1 MDKKQTSLAH
11 DIIILTIITIV
22 AGILLGI
29 VHDVTAAPIAIQQ
42 QKALEEGQK
51 AVFENAASFEL
62 ADVSDDVLAQIVS
75 DAGLTKTK
83 ISTVYLAQDASGET
97 LGYVVDSTN
106 SEGYGGDIQIL
117 TGITAADGAYTV
129 NSITFMSIS
138 ETAGMGM
145 KAKDAEFK
153 DQFNDLGATAVTVS
167 GDAEATAIDAI
178 SGATI
183 TSKAVVKAV
192 NAALSAAQ
200 YMEAQA

>member
-11 DIIILTIITIV
+11 DIIILTIITVV

-29 VHDVTAAPIAIQQ
+29 VHDVTAAPIAAQEA
-42 QKALEEGQK
+42 KALAEGQT
-51 AVFENAASFEL
+51 AVFATAASFET
-62 ADVSDDVLAQIVS
+62 ADITDEELAQIVS
-75 DAGLTKTK
+75 DAGLSKTE
-83 ISTVYLAQDASGET
+83 ISSIYLALDASGEK

-117 TGITAADGAYTV
+117 TGITVADGTYTI
-129 NSITFMSIS
+129 NSIQFMSIS

-145 KAKDAEFK
+145 KAKDPDFK
-153 DQFNDLGATAVTVS
+153 DQFNDLQADAVTVTGDADATAV
-167 GDAEATAIDAI
+167 DAI

-183 TSKAVVKAV
+183 TSKAVAKAV
-192 NAALSAAQ
+192 NAALAAAQ